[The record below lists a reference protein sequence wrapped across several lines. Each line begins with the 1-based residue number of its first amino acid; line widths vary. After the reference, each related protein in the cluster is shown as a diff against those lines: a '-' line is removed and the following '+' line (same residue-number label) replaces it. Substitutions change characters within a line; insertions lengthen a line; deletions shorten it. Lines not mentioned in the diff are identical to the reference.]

1 MSESDYLIRWAVW
14 LALAGL
20 SVWLAVRPRE
30 SVCVQCREERA
41 LSPVAVTTAAE
52 RQWICE
58 DCEYVAGLLGLL
70 REEAVL

>member
-1 MSESDYLIRWAVW
+1 MSD
-14 LALAGL
+14 
-20 SVWLAVRPRE
+20 

-41 LSPVAVTTAAE
+41 VSPVAVTTAAE

>member
-1 MSESDYLIRWAVW
+1 VSESVYLIRWAVW
-14 LALAGL
+14 LSLAGL

-30 SVCVQCREERA
+30 SVCAQCREERA
-41 LSPVAVTTAAE
+41 VSPVAVTTAAE
-52 RQWICE
+52 LQLICE